1 MGETMG
7 TVKRLAAGL
16 LLVLAAATPSLAGV
30 AVIETTAPLRE
41 PTNHGVKAA
50 VMAAVQNAAK
60 GAEAMGLTHFTVKG
74 VRVLPE
80 AVVVQI
86 WATDAEIRQPD
97 GDRPDAGRPDQP
109 GRPDMSRPE
118 DPVDES
124 GRAVAPPGD
133 AASTGIRI

>member
-1 MGETMG
+1 MSTIKG
-7 TVKRLAAGL
+7 LAAGL

-30 AVIETTAPLRE
+30 AVIETTAPLPE
-41 PTNHGVKAA
+41 PSNDGVKAA

-80 AVVVQI
+80 AVIVQI
-86 WATDAEIRQPD
+86 WATDAEIRKPD
-97 GDRPDAGRPDQP
+97 GDRPDAARPDQP
-109 GRPDMSRPE
+109 GRPDMGRPE

-124 GRAVAPPGD
+124 GRMVPPSVDGPVNG
-133 AASTGIRI
+133 TRI